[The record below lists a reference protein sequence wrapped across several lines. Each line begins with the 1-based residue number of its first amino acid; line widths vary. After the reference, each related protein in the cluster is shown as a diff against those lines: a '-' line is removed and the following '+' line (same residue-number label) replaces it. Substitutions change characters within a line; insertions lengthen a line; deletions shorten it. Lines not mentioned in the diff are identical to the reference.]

1 MTSVPS
7 SGPDDLNRILE
18 RITRFEP
25 RKVPGRSVLKRAA
38 VAAIMRRAESGDTE
52 LLFIR
57 RATAEN
63 DPWSGHMA
71 FPGGRAEQADR
82 GLRVTAERETH
93 EEVGLDLSRIARAR
107 GRLSDVMASAR
118 GRRIPLVISPYV
130 YELQQDAPLTPN
142 YEVAE
147 ALWVPLSYFEERKN
161 RSQMDY
167 RVAGMSM
174 KLPCYRYEG
183 RVIWGLTLRMLDE
196 LLELIRER

>member
-7 SGPDDLNRILE
+7 SGPDDLHRILE

-38 VAAIMRRAESGDTE
+38 VAAIMRRAETGQTE

-82 GLRVTAERETH
+82 GLRATAERETR
-93 EEVGLDLSRIARAR
+93 EEVGLDLSQTARAR

-130 YELQQDAPLTPN
+130 YELQHDAPLTPN

-147 ALWVPLSYFEERKN
+147 VLWVPLSYFEDKKN